1 MSELSKQ
8 NQTTQ
13 EKNENNF
20 LYNELY
26 PAYLNIIGVFIS
38 ELIEKYLLT
47 SFQSFLPIPIAK
59 NLCEATVSTPERKV
73 NIETKPATT
82 LYSP

>member
-1 MSELSKQ
+1 MALEGEQLGFL
-8 NQTTQ
+8 
-13 EKNENNF
+13 EKT
-20 LYNELY
+20 LK
-26 PAYLNIIGVFIS
+26 
-38 ELIEKYLLT
+38 LIEKYLLT